1 MAQKYT
7 ILKVLIQ
14 TSNKGFTLIELLVGL
29 VITFIIT
36 GLAFDAFINS
46 SNSFRNDQRNIDNS
60 QNLSAILEL
69 VGNDIQQAG
78 EKVSDSNFPV
88 VMFETITTDNKQ
100 IPGAPTS
107 PPTYYM
113 KDSSTI
119 TVRKF
124 VTSSLTL
131 CEKITPTTSTTSLIV
146 TKDSETDGNCKSGLV
161 VNNNQLLTGST
172 PGPLSPAVE
181 RPSTLMDARKYRCKL
196 DNSTIDYSPYLS
208 TNNTDFCL
216 ATKASP
222 DLEKVRTAM
231 TDTASGKIWTFD
243 YTDDT
248 VNSAD
253 ITGDAT
259 ATPSTRKVEKAS
271 ITIANAGTPPT
282 GVEYTVGT
290 PIYLIEERT
299 YSLDSAGNL
308 NLQKDSGTVGTL
320 IKGIQN
326 FNVSA
331 KVYTNTID
339 KILDPIGGTGAV
351 LPADRR
357 CDPAIPNYICKF
369 KSATYP
375 DDKWKTLAG
384 IKVDLQAK
392 YDSTGRGTFTDA
404 QLKDPNATDPNILKL
419 RARAEF
425 FPRNV
430 LSK

>member
-78 EKVSDSNFPV
+78 EQVSDSNFPV

-131 CEKITPTTSTTSLIV
+131 CEKITPTTSTTSLVV

-161 VNNNQLLTGST
+161 VKNDKLLTGST
-172 PGPLSPAVE
+172 PGPLSTAVE
-181 RPSTLMDARKYRCKL
+181 RPSTLMEARKYRCKL

-259 ATPSTRKVEKAS
+259 ATPSTRKVAKAS
-271 ITIANAGTPPT
+271 ITIANSTPPT

-331 KVYTNTID
+331 KVYTNTTD

-375 DDKWKTLAG
+375 DDQWKTLAG

-392 YDSTGRGTFTDA
+392 YDGTGR
-404 QLKDPNATDPNILKL
+404 NATPTALDIEKL